1 MTDDIERLA
10 RISKERGLHVAVAE
24 SLTSGALAST
34 LGAGPEAAAWFRGG
48 IVAYDETVKFR
59 LLGVT
64 PGPVVT
70 ERCARQMADGVMRL
84 FEADLALGV
93 TGVSGPDPSEGK
105 PAGTVIM
112 AVTGQGVDL
121 CRSFRFPG
129 DADEVLTATVEQAV
143 AMLTDAFAA
152 SAPVSRPE

>member
-1 MTDDIERLA
+1 MNDDIERLA
-10 RISKERGLHVAVAE
+10 RMSRERGLHVAVAE

-34 LGAGPEAAAWFRGG
+34 LGAGLEAATWFRGG
-48 IVAYDETVKFR
+48 IVAYDESVKFR

-70 ERCARQMADGVMRL
+70 ERCARQMAHGATRL
-84 FEADLALGV
+84 FEADLAIGV
-93 TGVSGPDPSEGK
+93 TGVGGPEPSEGK

-112 AVTGQGVDL
+112 AVTGQGVEL

-129 DADEVLTATVEQAV
+129 DADEVLTAAVEHAV
-143 AMLTDAFAA
+143 TMLTDGLRHAGAG
-152 SAPVSRPE
+152 VET